1 MKIKEQKID
10 PRVKLIIV
18 LCVSTLG
25 IIVKDLIALSQ
36 ILLVTILMSFGFG
49 VDLRRTIRKLK
60 RLIYVLLSIAIVQ
73 SVFSTEGSNIIAIGR
88 LTILTTHGLQRGL
101 EFILRMMIIVFS
113 ASLLTTSNSREI
125 IQGFVQWGMPY
136 DMAFMVAVGIRFLP
150 IMTEEIKD
158 SLIAI
163 QLRGIELDNIPIKE
177 RLHIYSYI
185 FTPIVIGT
193 ISKAEKL
200 STAIEMRGF
209 RAYDNRTSYM
219 TLKMS
224 TLDYKILFASI
235 VATVL
240 FIIYYILKFDFVK

>member
-10 PRVKLIIV
+10 PRTKLIIV
-18 LCVSTLG
+18 LCLSTLG
-25 IIVKDLIALSQ
+25 IIVKDLLSLGT
-36 ILLVTILMSFGFG
+36 ILLATILISMWFQ
-49 VDLRRTIRKLK
+49 VDLGGSVKKLK
-60 RLIYVLLSIAIVQ
+60 RLIYVLVAIAVVQ
-73 SVFSTEGSNIIAIGR
+73 SVFSTDGNNLIAIGR
-88 LTILTTHGLQRGL
+88 FTILTTNGLRKGL

-113 ASLLTTSNSREI
+113 ATLLTTSNSREI

-136 DMAFMVAVGIRFLP
+136 EIAFMVAIGIRFLP
-150 IMTEEIKD
+150 ILTDEIKD

-163 QLRGIELDNIPIKE
+163 QLRGIELDNIPMKKRIH
-177 RLHIYSYI
+177 LYSYI
-185 FTPIVIGT
+185 FTPIVVGT

-224 TLDYKILFASI
+224 PLDYVMLFTSI
-235 VATVL
+235 TLTVL
-240 FIIYYILKFDFVK
+240 FMISYLY